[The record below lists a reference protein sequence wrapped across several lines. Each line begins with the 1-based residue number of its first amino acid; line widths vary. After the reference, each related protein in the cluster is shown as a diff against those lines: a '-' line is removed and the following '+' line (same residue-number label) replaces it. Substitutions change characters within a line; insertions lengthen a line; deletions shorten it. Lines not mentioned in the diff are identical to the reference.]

1 MKLKPQVKAKSE
13 QVTVRFPA
21 DVHAQIE
28 AYTELL
34 GGETDRNYVIVEA
47 VRLFLDG
54 DREFQQALSSR
65 GNTGGSR
72 RATVRKTEDDRA

>member
-1 MKLKPQVKAKSE
+1 MKLKPQVKTKSE

-21 DVHAQIE
+21 DVHAQVE

-54 DREFQQALSSR
+54 DREFQQAVAAR
-65 GNTGGSR
+65 GGTGASR
-72 RATVRKTEDDRA
+72 RSTRKAEDDRA

>member
-21 DVHAQIE
+21 DVHAQVE

-47 VRLFLDG
+47 VRQFLDS
-54 DREFQQALSSR
+54 DREFQQAVAAR
-65 GNTGGSR
+65 EGTGASR
-72 RATVRKTEDDRA
+72 RSTHRKAEDDRA

>member
-21 DVHAQIE
+21 DVHAQVE
-28 AYTELL
+28 AYTQLL

-54 DREFQQALSSR
+54 DREFQQAVAAR
-65 GNTGGSR
+65 EGTGASR
-72 RATVRKTEDDRA
+72 RSTRKAQDDRA

>member
-21 DVHAQIE
+21 DVHAQVE
-28 AYTELL
+28 AYTQLL

-54 DREFQQALSSR
+54 DREFQKAVTARGGNGSSR
-65 GNTGGSR
+65 RST
-72 RATVRKTEDDRA
+72 RKTEDDRA